1 VKIIRNLL
9 ILLAVCANC
18 ACVSTMRGTPD
29 RPFPAGYITKEREA
43 EIKAS
48 AVALSNGSLDGD
60 DRKTERNQKLSLLLS
75 AVDANYYEFR
85 KDLFANSRH
94 SSASA
99 GTLSLLMTIAGSLT
113 GSPGVKQHYLLGTNL
128 VNGFS
133 TQYQK
138 SYLYEK
144 NIASLIATM
153 DSERALILGE
163 ILDSMEKNDYRGQTA
178 LLDVYKYFVAGTL
191 ENAVTALERDAK
203 GKAAHNEMLVRDRSL
218 RQESNQQKRDQ
229 LKQSAKPAQRQE

>member
-1 VKIIRNLL
+1 MKIIRNLL
-9 ILLAVCANC
+9 IILAACANC

-29 RPFPAGYITKEREA
+29 RPFPPAYITKERET
-43 EIKAS
+43 EIKDS
-48 AVALSNGSLDGD
+48 AVALSNGSLDGAD
-60 DRKTERNQKLSLLLS
+60 QKTERNQQLSLLLS
-75 AVDANYYEFR
+75 VVDANYYEFR

-94 SSASA
+94 SSATA

-153 DSERALILGE
+153 DSERASTLSK
-163 ILDSMEKNDYRGQTA
+163 ILDSMEEDDYRGQTA

-191 ENAVTALERDAK
+191 ENAVTALERQAK
-203 GKAAHNEMLVRDRSL
+203 QNATDNEMLVRDKQL
-218 RQESNQQKRDQ
+218 RQSLNQQRQ
-229 LKQSAKPAQRQE
+229 QELLHPGQPAQDP

>member
-1 VKIIRNLL
+1 MRIIRNLL

-18 ACVSTMRGTPD
+18 ACISTMRGTPD
-29 RPFPAGYITKEREA
+29 RPFPVEYVTGEDGSKV
-43 EIKAS
+43 KS
-48 AVALSNGSLDGD
+48 AVASLSNGSLDGGANKT
-60 DRKTERNQKLSLLLS
+60 DRNKNLSILLS
-75 AVDANYYEFR
+75 VVDANYYEFR

-94 SSASA
+94 SSAGA

-153 DSERALILGE
+153 DSERASTLSK
-163 ILDSMEKNDYRGQTA
+163 ILDSMNDDDYRGQTA

-191 ENAVTALERDAK
+191 ENAVTALERQAK
-203 GKAAHNEMLVRDRSL
+203 QNATDNEMLVRDKLL
-218 RQESNQQKRDQ
+218 RQSLNEQR
-229 LKQSAKPAQRQE
+229 KQELLHPAQPAQDP

>member
-1 VKIIRNLL
+1 MNGIRSGF
-9 ILLAVCANC
+9 ILLAMLGLCGC
-18 ACVSTMRGTPD
+18 ISTMRGTPD
-29 RPFPAGYITKEREA
+29 RPFPVEYVTKKD
-43 EIKAS
+43 EIAT
-48 AVALSNGSLDGD
+48 AVAQLSSGRLDGGSN
-60 DRKTERNQKLSLLLS
+60 KAARNEHLSILLS

-94 SSASA
+94 SSATA

-153 DSERALILGE
+153 DSERASTLGK
-163 ILDSMEKNDYRGQTA
+163 ILDSMDEDDYRGQTA

-191 ENAVTALERDAK
+191 ENAVTALERQAK
-203 GKAAHNEMLVRDRSL
+203 QNANDNEMLVREKQL
-218 RQESNQQKRDQ
+218 RQSLNQQRQQQ
-229 LKQSAKPAQRQE
+229 LLNPAGSAQDP